1 MKKKLLHYFAFFITS
16 LSITHLQAESLEPIV
31 IEDYFGET
39 KYTVTIFDLAPYIDK
54 HIENNLPEKE
64 KLTTVF
70 SLLGLETKKV
80 KKSGHQVDRFL
91 KARKDTSKLL
101 EKDSTNGTIIFAT
114 SPDERVAKTIQ
125 FMQSLESG
133 NNTTPYEVHLMLRG
147 GEKKNSDKYTISNQA
162 LHTVPT
168 LIEKGQEEPTHHR
181 HNLFD
186 MLSTQ
191 LDQHLEHFG
200 IWQEICHEAK
210 NFVKEAHQEIS
221 MFTAIS
227 CDCGY
232 NILGAMQYTFN
243 KKDSCYHR
251 AFKPFTKTHI
261 KYLSNT
267 KTQRVLRY
275 AIYDLVKD
283 ASEDKKTPSAKTLAK
298 FLSKLSDEETKEINA
313 TMMVIEDF
321 YNSYC

>member
-1 MKKKLLHYFAFFITS
+1 MKKILLHSFAFFITS

-31 IEDYFGET
+31 IEDSFGET
-39 KYTVTIFDLAPYIDK
+39 KYTVTIFDLAPYIDQY
-54 HIENNLPEKE
+54 IENNLPEEE
-64 KLTTVF
+64 KLITSL

-80 KKSGHQVDRFL
+80 KRSGQQVDRFL
-91 KARKDTSKLL
+91 KARKDASKLL
-101 EKDSTNGTIIFAT
+101 KKDSTNGTIVFAT

-133 NNTTPYEVHLMLRG
+133 NNTRPYEVHLMLRG
-147 GEKKNSDKYTISNQA
+147 GEKKNCAKHTISNQA

-168 LIEKGQEEPTHHR
+168 LIEKGQDEPTHHR

-186 MLSTQ
+186 MLSTE

-200 IWQEICHEAK
+200 ICQEICHEA
-210 NFVKEAHQEIS
+210 NNLVKETHQEIS
-221 MFTAIS
+221 MFAAIS

-232 NILGAMQYTFN
+232 NILGVMQYTFN

-251 AFKPFTKTHI
+251 AFKPFTETHI
-261 KYLSNT
+261 QYFSNT
-267 KTQRVLRY
+267 KTQKILRY

-283 ASEDKKTPSAKTLAK
+283 ALGNKKTPSAKTLAK
-298 FLSKLSDEETKEINA
+298 FLSKLNDEETKKINA
-313 TMMVIEDF
+313 TMRAIDVL